1 MALAVIVAGFVFDP
15 NGTRSLRSL
24 AKAAIEADMD
34 PFSIETQRIVAAYE
48 RRKRTV
54 PRDRYSV
61 FNPGNTLDSQELE
74 REILALLNRENFNP
88 SGENL
93 ILDVGCGTGGWI
105 REFIKWG
112 ASPDHLVGIDLLPE
126 RIEKARKLC
135 PQDVKLECGNA
146 ARLSFPN
153 DSFDVVLQSTV
164 FTSILDRSLQHA
176 VAAEMLRVLKP
187 NGFIIWYDFHWNNP
201 RNADV
206 RGIRGH
212 EIRELFS
219 GCQVRLHRVTL
230 APPIGRVVGRYSSLV
245 YILLSRTKILCTHY
259 LALIRKA

>member
-1 MALAVIVAGFVFDP
+1 
-15 NGTRSLRSL
+15 
-24 AKAAIEADMD
+24 MD

-61 FNPGNTLDSQELE
+61 FSPGNTLDSQELE
-74 REILALLNRENFNP
+74 REILALLKRENFNP

-112 ASPDHLVGIDLLPE
+112 VSPDHLVGIDLLPE

-135 PQDVKLECGNA
+135 PHDVRLECGNA
-146 ARLSFPN
+146 ARIAFPN
-153 DSFDVVLQSTV
+153 DYFDVALQSTV
-164 FTSILDRSLQHA
+164 FTSILDSSLQRA

-187 NGFIIWYDFHWNNP
+187 NGFIIWYDFHQNNP

-206 RGIRGH
+206 RGIRGQ
-212 EIRELFS
+212 EIRELFA

-230 APPIGRVVGRYSSLV
+230 APPIGRVVGRYSSLI

-259 LALIRKA
+259 LALIKKARPSPRRRRLAFC